1 MAHALA
7 QGMKILAAYHAAG
20 YVGKTTASAASVSG
34 RPEVKA
40 RVQEIIATQH
50 TKEIRSNERAIDNAA
65 IDKGWIVT
73 RAKYIV
79 DRAVRGTKPVY
90 GDGGAITGWM
100 PRSGDE
106 TAAIK
111 GLTLLAHMGGYM
123 VTQVEVG
130 APGDFAR
137 MTDDELNK
145 ELILVGESIG
155 LSGPVLQKALAYHS
169 EETE

>member
-1 MAHALA
+1 MARNLA
-7 QGMKILAAYHAAG
+7 TGMTQLKAYADAG
-20 YVGKTTASAASVSG
+20 FAGKTKGAASAVATT
-34 RPEVKA
+34 PMMQA

-50 TKEIRSNERAIDNAA
+50 TKEIRSNERAIENAA

-90 GDGGAITGWM
+90 GEGGAITGWM

-137 MTDDELNK
+137 MSDDELNK

-155 LSGPVLQKALAYHS
+155 LSGPALQKALAYHP